1 MTRDEIIKL
10 AREAGLTTGVHISG
24 ATSGVTLVGA
34 PSGVKIAH
42 ITIDDF
48 ERFAALVAAKERED
62 ILRMSESQFFK
73 TQAEYDD
80 AIRARGNK

>member
-1 MTRDEIIKL
+1 MTRDEIVK
-10 AREAGLTTGVHISG
+10 AGLV
-24 ATSGVTLVGA
+24 APWLTSDER
-34 PSGVKIAH
+34 IAA
-42 ITIDDF
+42 I

-80 AIRARGNK
+80 AIRARGEE